1 MAKNTGKGSR
11 RGAVKNRSQVYN
23 PVTEQW
29 TKRNRKTGQF
39 MGGKQNGQPFKG
51 VPKED

>member
-1 MAKNTGKGSR
+1 MAKNTRKGSR

-29 TKRNRKTGQF
+29 TKRNRKTGRF
-39 MGGKQNGQPFKG
+39 MDGKQNGQLFKG
-51 VPKED
+51 VAKED